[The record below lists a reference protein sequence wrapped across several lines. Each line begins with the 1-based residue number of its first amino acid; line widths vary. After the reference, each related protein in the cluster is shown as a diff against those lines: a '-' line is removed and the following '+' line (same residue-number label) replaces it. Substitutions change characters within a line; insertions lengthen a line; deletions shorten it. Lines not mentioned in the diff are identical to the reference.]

1 MEYYEHLYFGI
12 YMQSIQDMYDLI
24 PLTWPVLMY
33 TYKILWNQSSLL
45 VGDLCS
51 YVAFVGN
58 PCQQIYIP
66 TNLYAIIC

>member
-33 TYKILWNQSSLL
+33 TYKILWIVES
-45 VGDLCS
+45 
-51 YVAFVGN
+51 
-58 PCQQIYIP
+58 
-66 TNLYAIIC
+66 IIFARGGPMFIRSFRG